1 MKQTPWMSGQSPGQ
15 PRIIPGAVL
24 WFTGLSGSG
33 KSTIA
38 DRVVAE
44 LNRQG
49 MPVEYLDGDVI
60 RDLFPGTGFTRPDR
74 DAHIKR
80 VGFLASRLEAHGV
93 TVVASLVS
101 PYEASRQFV
110 RSLCQNF
117 LEIYVATPFEECERR
132 DVKGLYARA
141 RKGEIKNFTGLDDP
155 YEPPTRPE
163 LVIDTRK
170 NTVEASVAMV
180 LQLLGPGGR
189 MLER

>member
-1 MKQTPWMSGQSPGQ
+1 MTMAQRDPARGSAREGSRQ
-15 PRIIPGAVL
+15 GAVL